1 MSRPS
6 KPCKIPFRPILR
18 TVGAAISLAL
28 CASVLLPFA
37 TMGIFNVGSAAVLI
51 VFAPTAGICLCPA
64 AARAL
69 RDGLRRSRAGRILLR
84 AVAVFL
90 ILLTLYCT
98 VMTGAMV
105 VACAQTAPADGDTP
119 LIVLGCQVF
128 ANGPSPMLR
137 ARLNRAL
144 RYLNDHPNAL
154 CVVSGG
160 QGANEHASEAAVMCD
175 WLIARGISPERLL
188 TEDQSANT
196 QENIQNSLE
205 LLRAHGVGTSAAICT
220 DWWHELRARI
230 WTERAG
236 ATYFSAPCA
245 TYPPLLVVYYAREL
259 CGTVRMVAAGY

>member
-1 MSRPS
+1 MSIS
-6 KPCKIPFRPILR
+6 NQQCKSAAKVALR
-18 TVGAAISLAL
+18 LIGAAGSLAL

-37 TMGIFNVGSAAVLI
+37 AMGIFNVGSAAVLI

-69 RDGLRRSRAGRILLR
+69 RDKLRRSRAGRVLLR
-84 AVAVFL
+84 AVAIFL
-90 ILLTLYCT
+90 ILLTLYCAA
-98 VMTGAMV
+98 MTGAMAA
-105 VACAQTAPADGDTP
+105 ACAQTVPADGDTP

-128 ANGPSPMLR
+128 AGGPSPMLR

-175 WLIARGISPERLL
+175 WLIARGISPDRIL
-188 TEDQSANT
+188 TEDRSANT

-230 WTERAG
+230 WTERTG

-259 CGTVRMVAAGY
+259 CGTVRMVTVGY

>member
-1 MSRPS
+1 MSIS
-6 KPCKIPFRPILR
+6 NQQCKSAAKVALR
-18 TVGAAISLAL
+18 LIGAAGSLAL

-37 TMGIFNVGSAAVLI
+37 PMGIFNVGSAAVLI

-69 RDGLRRSRAGRILLR
+69 RDKLRRSRAGRVLLR
-84 AVAVFL
+84 AVAIFL
-90 ILLTLYCT
+90 ILLTLYCAA
-98 VMTGAMV
+98 MTGAMAA
-105 VACAQTAPADGDTP
+105 ACAQTVPADGDTP

-128 ANGPSPMLR
+128 AGGPSPMLR

-160 QGANEHASEAAVMCD
+160 QGANEHAPEATVMCD
-175 WLIARGISPERLL
+175 WLVARGISPDRIL
-188 TEDQSANT
+188 TEDRSANT

-230 WTERAG
+230 WTERTG